1 MALPKTAG
9 LPDFVLLGEVPE
21 ASRYRLSARLLGER
35 IDTRYVSEAS
45 MTGEWAGASPF
56 GPGLTIVFR
65 DGVVVS
71 ISDEEVA
78 QGLPDALLLPHTLD
92 PEAAPET
99 ESTVLIVKP
108 GSNDKIATDG
118 QVQLIDASPERF
130 LLVAIVLA
138 RSVMLSRDEILV
150 AEAFDR
156 ISPLVADLHSNG
168 QAHLSIRQAMRLVG
182 NALAA
187 RHRIMGSAQ
196 ANDRPDLLWDHPD
209 LDRLYTRLED
219 EYELDERHEVLERK
233 FVALGDVAEVL
244 LDIVR
249 DKRAYRVELAIIA
262 LIAFEI
268 VISLVDMAMRYYAGR

>member
-1 MALPKTAG
+1 MALAKSAS
-9 LPDFVLLGEVPE
+9 LPDFVLLGDVPE
-21 ASRYRLSARLLGER
+21 ASRFLLSARLLGER
-35 IDTRYVSEAS
+35 IDTRHVSEEAL
-45 MTGEWAGASPF
+45 SP
-56 GPGLTIVFR
+56 PWTAREGLTIVFR

-71 ISDEEVA
+71 ITDEDRPQSD
-78 QGLPDALLLPHTLD
+78 PDSLLLPHTIDL
-92 PEAAPET
+92 EQVPET
-99 ESTVLIVKP
+99 EMTTLVVKP
-108 GSNDKIATDG
+108 GGNDKIAADG
-118 QVQLIDASPERF
+118 QIQLLDASTERF

-150 AEAFDR
+150 AGAFDR
-156 ISPLVADLHSNG
+156 ISPLVGDLRENG
-168 QAHLSIRQAMRLVG
+168 QARLPIKQAMQLVG

-196 ANDRPDLLWDHPD
+196 ANDRPDLLWDRPE
-209 LDRLYTRLED
+209 LDRLYARLED

-249 DKRAYRVELAIIA
+249 DKRAYRLELAIIA

-268 VISLVDMAMRYYAGR
+268 VISLVDMTLRSGGH

>member
-1 MALPKTAG
+1 MAPVKTAS
-9 LPDFVLLGEVPE
+9 LPDFVLLGTVPE
-21 ASRYRLSARLLGER
+21 ASRFLLSARLLGER
-35 IDTRYVSEAS
+35 IDTRHVSEEALS
-45 MTGEWAGASPF
+45 EPWLTRE
-56 GPGLTIVFR
+56 GLTIVFR

-71 ISDEEVA
+71 ITDEDSA
-78 QGLPDALLLPHTLD
+78 QGHPDSLLLPHTTDL
-92 PEAAPET
+92 EQTPET
-99 ESTVLIVKP
+99 EITTLVVKP
-108 GSNDKIATDG
+108 GANDKIAADG
-118 QVQLIDASPERF
+118 QIQLLDASTERF

-156 ISPLVADLHSNG
+156 ISPLVGDLRENG
-168 QAHLSIRQAMRLVG
+168 QARLPIKQAMQLVG

-196 ANDRPDLLWDHPD
+196 ANDRPDLLWDHPE
-209 LDRLYTRLED
+209 LDRLYARLED

-249 DKRAYRVELAIIA
+249 DKRAYRLELAIIA

-268 VISLVDMAMRYYAGR
+268 VISLVDMALRSGGH